1 MPYPN
6 IALPRLAEVLSDSP
20 GWLDEAID
28 TAEAGRIIG
37 FTPRTLD
44 TWRSRGGGPPFLKL
58 GRRAVRYQRRALF
71 EWLAERQRCDTS
83 DEGKSH
89 G

>member
-1 MPYPN
+1 MPNPN
-6 IALPRLAEVLSDSP
+6 IDLPSLAEVLSDSP

-58 GRRAVRYQRRALF
+58 GRRAVRYQRRTLF
-71 EWLAERQRCDTS
+71 EWLERQRRDTA
-83 DEGKSH
+83 DKGGSH